1 MSTVLE
7 QKALCALRQYSLFSQ
22 GDRIAVGVS
31 GGADSVAL
39 LRFLAALRPQFGWDL
54 VVCHIHHGLRGAEAD
69 RDECFVRALADQLGL
84 PCAVSRIDA
93 AALALRDHISVEEA
107 GRTARYAFFAQT
119 AGEGGRIATA
129 HTLDDSIETVLMN
142 LVRGTGL
149 RGLCG
154 IPRIRGNIVR
164 PLLDCT
170 RAEVEDYLGAL
181 GQPYCTDSTNLTDD
195 YTRNRIRHDILPR
208 LCELNPNFPGAMAR
222 MLPRL
227 AAQQALTDCLA
238 AQSAQQLQ
246 APGRG
251 RSPGRPGGP
260 AGAPGDPAGVP
271 PHAPLPLPPPPP
283 PGPPRPRASGGG
295 PGRGFS
301 ALPEPVCDRLLLRLL
316 EQNRLPVSAAAVERM
331 TETLRTGGKLDLAA
345 RSWFFVAQGDLAAVI
360 YAPPGGIPPVPVPL
374 PQEETSV
381 ILPFSPQ
388 KSLKLTLCNKIVAN
402 TSEKFNISLLK
413 YAIDCD
419 RIKGYSFM
427 RTRRPGDTFIIGKK
441 QLSLGEAWAAAGIP
455 ALLRPALMVLAD
467 EQGVLWAEGIGSSSR
482 AAVTENT
489 KQYVIIECQEEKTP

>member
-69 RDECFVRALADQLGL
+69 RDECFVRALAEQLGL

-107 GRTARYAFFAQT
+107 GRMARYAFFAQT

-208 LCELNPNFPGAMAR
+208 LCALNQNFPGAMAR

-238 AQSAQQLQ
+238 AQSAQQLH
-246 APGRG
+246 AAC
-251 RSPGRPGGP
+251 GGLSRQ
-260 AGAPGDPAGVP
+260 D
-271 PHAPLPLPPPPP
+271 L
-283 PGPPRPRASGGG
+283 
-295 PGRGFS
+295 S

-374 PQEETSV
+374 PQEETPV

-427 RTRRPGDTFIIGKK
+427 RTRRPGDTFIVGKK

-482 AAVTENT
+482 AAVAENT

>member
-69 RDECFVRALADQLGL
+69 RDEHFVRSLAEQLGL

-208 LCELNPNFPGAMAR
+208 LCALNPNFSGAMAR

-246 APGRG
+246 AAC
-251 RSPGRPGGP
+251 GGLSRQ
-260 AGAPGDPAGVP
+260 G
-271 PHAPLPLPPPPP
+271 L
-283 PGPPRPRASGGG
+283 
-295 PGRGFS
+295 S

-374 PQEETSV
+374 PQEEPPV

>member
-69 RDECFVRALADQLGL
+69 RDEHFVRALAEQLGL

-208 LCELNPNFPGAMAR
+208 LCALNPNFPGAMAR

-238 AQSAQQLQ
+238 AQSAQQLH
-246 APGRG
+246 AAC
-251 RSPGRPGGP
+251 GGLSRQ
-260 AGAPGDPAGVP
+260 G
-271 PHAPLPLPPPPP
+271 L
-283 PGPPRPRASGGG
+283 
-295 PGRGFS
+295 S

-374 PQEETSV
+374 PQEETPV

-419 RIKGYSFM
+419 KIKRYSFM
-427 RTRRPGDTFIIGKK
+427 RTRRPGDTFIVGKK

>member
-69 RDECFVRALADQLGL
+69 RDECFVRALAEQLGL

-107 GRTARYAFFAQT
+107 GRMARYAFFAQT

-208 LCELNPNFPGAMAR
+208 LCALNPNFPGAMAR

-238 AQSAQQLQ
+238 AQSAQQLH
-246 APGRG
+246 AAC
-251 RSPGRPGGP
+251 GGLSRQ
-260 AGAPGDPAGVP
+260 G
-271 PHAPLPLPPPPP
+271 L
-283 PGPPRPRASGGG
+283 
-295 PGRGFS
+295 S

-316 EQNRLPVSAAAVERM
+316 EQNRLPVSSAAVERM

-374 PQEETSV
+374 PQEETPV

-427 RTRRPGDTFIIGKK
+427 RTRRPGDTFIVGKK

>member
-69 RDECFVRALADQLGL
+69 RDECFVRALAEQLGL

-107 GRTARYAFFAQT
+107 GRMARYAFFAQT
-119 AGEGGRIATA
+119 AEEGGRIATA

-208 LCELNPNFPGAMAR
+208 LCALNPNFPGAMAR

-238 AQSAQQLQ
+238 AQSAQQLH
-246 APGRG
+246 AAC
-251 RSPGRPGGP
+251 GGLSRQ
-260 AGAPGDPAGVP
+260 G
-271 PHAPLPLPPPPP
+271 L
-283 PGPPRPRASGGG
+283 
-295 PGRGFS
+295 S

-316 EQNRLPVSAAAVERM
+316 EQNCLPVSAAAVERM

-345 RSWFFVAQGDLAAVI
+345 RSWFFVAQGDLASVI

-374 PQEETSV
+374 PQEETPV

-427 RTRRPGDTFIIGKK
+427 RTRRPGDTFIVGKK

>member
-69 RDECFVRALADQLGL
+69 RDECFVRALAEQLGL

-93 AALALRDHISVEEA
+93 AALALQDHISVEEA
-107 GRTARYAFFAQT
+107 GRMARYAFFAQT

-238 AQSAQQLQ
+238 AQSAQQLH
-246 APGRG
+246 AAC
-251 RSPGRPGGP
+251 GGLSRQ
-260 AGAPGDPAGVP
+260 G
-271 PHAPLPLPPPPP
+271 L
-283 PGPPRPRASGGG
+283 
-295 PGRGFS
+295 S

-331 TETLRTGGKLDLAA
+331 TVTLRTGGKLDLAA

-374 PQEETSV
+374 PQEETPV

-427 RTRRPGDTFIIGKK
+427 RTRRPGDTFIVGKK

>member
-39 LRFLAALRPQFGWDL
+39 LRFLAALRPQFSWDL

-69 RDECFVRALADQLGL
+69 RDECFVRALAEQLGL

-181 GQPYCTDSTNLTDD
+181 EQPYCTDSTNLTDD

-208 LCELNPNFPGAMAR
+208 LCALNPNFPGAMAR

-238 AQSAQQLQ
+238 AQSAQQLH
-246 APGRG
+246 AAC
-251 RSPGRPGGP
+251 GGLSRQ
-260 AGAPGDPAGVP
+260 G
-271 PHAPLPLPPPPP
+271 L
-283 PGPPRPRASGGG
+283 
-295 PGRGFS
+295 S

-374 PQEETSV
+374 PQEETPV

-427 RTRRPGDTFIIGKK
+427 RTRRPGDTFIVGKK

>member
-69 RDECFVRALADQLGL
+69 RDECFVRALAEQLGL

-208 LCELNPNFPGAMAR
+208 LCAMNPNFTGAMAR

-227 AAQQALTDCLA
+227 AAQQAITDCLA
-238 AQSAQQLQ
+238 AQSAQQLH
-246 APGRG
+246 AAC
-251 RSPGRPGGP
+251 GGLSRQ
-260 AGAPGDPAGVP
+260 G
-271 PHAPLPLPPPPP
+271 L
-283 PGPPRPRASGGG
+283 
-295 PGRGFS
+295 S

-374 PQEETSV
+374 PQEETPV

>member
-69 RDECFVRALADQLGL
+69 RDECFVRALAEQLGL

-107 GRTARYAFFAQT
+107 GRMARYAFFAQT

-154 IPRIRGNIVR
+154 IPRIRDNIVR

-181 GQPYCTDSTNLTDD
+181 GQSYCTDSTNLTDD

-208 LCELNPNFPGAMAR
+208 LCALNPNFPGAMAR

-238 AQSAQQLQ
+238 AQSAQQLH
-246 APGRG
+246 AAC
-251 RSPGRPGGP
+251 GGLSRQ
-260 AGAPGDPAGVP
+260 G
-271 PHAPLPLPPPPP
+271 L
-283 PGPPRPRASGGG
+283 
-295 PGRGFS
+295 S

-316 EQNRLPVSAAAVERM
+316 EQNRLPVSAAAVARM

-374 PQEETSV
+374 PQEEPPV

-419 RIKGYSFM
+419 RIIGYSFM
-427 RTRRPGDTFIIGKK
+427 RTRRPGDTFIVGKK

>member
-69 RDECFVRALADQLGL
+69 RDECFVRALAEQLGL
-84 PCAVSRIDA
+84 PCAVSHIDA

-107 GRTARYAFFAQT
+107 GRMARYAFFAQT

-170 RAEVEDYLGAL
+170 RAEVEDYLGVL

-208 LCELNPNFPGAMAR
+208 LCALNPNFPGAMAR

-238 AQSAQQLQ
+238 AQSAQQLH
-246 APGRG
+246 AAC
-251 RSPGRPGGP
+251 GGMSRQ
-260 AGAPGDPAGVP
+260 G
-271 PHAPLPLPPPPP
+271 L
-283 PGPPRPRASGGG
+283 
-295 PGRGFS
+295 S

-374 PQEETSV
+374 PREETPV

-419 RIKGYSFM
+419 RIKRYSFM
-427 RTRRPGDTFIIGKK
+427 RTRRPGDTFIVGKK

>member
-69 RDECFVRALADQLGL
+69 RDECFVRALAEQLGL

-170 RAEVEDYLGAL
+170 RVEVEDYLGAL

-208 LCELNPNFPGAMAR
+208 LCALNPNFPGAMAR

-238 AQSAQQLQ
+238 AQSAQQLH
-246 APGRG
+246 AAC
-251 RSPGRPGGP
+251 GGLSRQ
-260 AGAPGDPAGVP
+260 G
-271 PHAPLPLPPPPP
+271 L
-283 PGPPRPRASGGG
+283 
-295 PGRGFS
+295 S

-316 EQNRLPVSAAAVERM
+316 EQNRLPVSSAAVERM

-374 PQEETSV
+374 PQEETPV

-427 RTRRPGDTFIIGKK
+427 RTRRPGDTFIVGKK

>member
-69 RDECFVRALADQLGL
+69 RDECFVRALAERLGL

-170 RAEVEDYLGAL
+170 RAEVEDYLGTL

-208 LCELNPNFPGAMAR
+208 LCALNPNFPGAMAR

-238 AQSAQQLQ
+238 AQSAQQLH
-246 APGRG
+246 AAC
-251 RSPGRPGGP
+251 GGLSRQ
-260 AGAPGDPAGVP
+260 G
-271 PHAPLPLPPPPP
+271 L
-283 PGPPRPRASGGG
+283 
-295 PGRGFS
+295 S

-374 PQEETSV
+374 PQEETPV

-419 RIKGYSFM
+419 RIRGYSFM
-427 RTRRPGDTFIIGKK
+427 RTRRPGDTFIVGKK

>member
-7 QKALCALRQYSLFSQ
+7 QKALCTLRQYSLFSQ

-69 RDECFVRALADQLGL
+69 RDECFVRALAEQLGL

-107 GRTARYAFFAQT
+107 GRMARYAFFAQT

-208 LCELNPNFPGAMAR
+208 LCALNPNFPGAMAR

-246 APGRG
+246 AAC
-251 RSPGRPGGP
+251 GGLSRQ
-260 AGAPGDPAGVP
+260 G
-271 PHAPLPLPPPPP
+271 L
-283 PGPPRPRASGGG
+283 
-295 PGRGFS
+295 S

-374 PQEETSV
+374 PQEETPV

-427 RTRRPGDTFIIGKK
+427 RTRRPGDTFIVGKK
-441 QLSLGEAWAAAGIP
+441 QLSLGEAWAASGIP

>member
-69 RDECFVRALADQLGL
+69 RDEHFVRSLAEQLGL

-107 GRTARYAFFAQT
+107 GRMARYAFFAQT

-208 LCELNPNFPGAMAR
+208 LCALNPNFPGAMAR

-246 APGRG
+246 AAC
-251 RSPGRPGGP
+251 GGLSRQ
-260 AGAPGDPAGVP
+260 G
-271 PHAPLPLPPPPP
+271 L
-283 PGPPRPRASGGG
+283 
-295 PGRGFS
+295 S

-374 PQEETSV
+374 PQEETPV

-427 RTRRPGDTFIIGKK
+427 RTRRPGDTFIVGKK

>member
-69 RDECFVRALADQLGL
+69 RDECFVRALAEQLGL

-107 GRTARYAFFAQT
+107 GRMARYAFFAQT
-119 AGEGGRIATA
+119 AEEGGRIATA

-208 LCELNPNFPGAMAR
+208 LCALNPNFPGAMAR

-238 AQSAQQLQ
+238 AQSAQQLH
-246 APGRG
+246 AAC
-251 RSPGRPGGP
+251 GGLSRQ
-260 AGAPGDPAGVP
+260 G
-271 PHAPLPLPPPPP
+271 L
-283 PGPPRPRASGGG
+283 
-295 PGRGFS
+295 S

-316 EQNRLPVSAAAVERM
+316 EQNCLPVSAAAVERM

-374 PQEETSV
+374 PQEETPV

-419 RIKGYSFM
+419 KIKGYSFM
-427 RTRRPGDTFIIGKK
+427 RTRRPGDTFIVGKK

-489 KQYVIIECQEEKTP
+489 KQYVIIECQEEKPP

>member
-69 RDECFVRALADQLGL
+69 RDECFVRALAEQLGL

-107 GRTARYAFFAQT
+107 GRMARYAFFAQT

-154 IPRIRGNIVR
+154 IPRIRSNIVR

-170 RAEVEDYLGAL
+170 RAEVEDYLSAL

-208 LCELNPNFPGAMAR
+208 LCALNPNFPGAMAR

-238 AQSAQQLQ
+238 AQSAQQLH
-246 APGRG
+246 AAC
-251 RSPGRPGGP
+251 GGMSRQ
-260 AGAPGDPAGVP
+260 G
-271 PHAPLPLPPPPP
+271 L
-283 PGPPRPRASGGG
+283 
-295 PGRGFS
+295 S

-316 EQNRLPVSAAAVERM
+316 QQNRLPVSAAAVERM

-374 PQEETSV
+374 PQEETPV

-427 RTRRPGDTFIIGKK
+427 RTRRPGDTFIVGKK

>member
-39 LRFLAALRPQFGWDL
+39 LRFLAALRPQFGWVL

-69 RDECFVRALADQLGL
+69 RDECFVRALAEQLGL

-107 GRTARYAFFAQT
+107 GRMARYAFFAQT

-208 LCELNPNFPGAMAR
+208 LCALNPNFPGAMAR

-238 AQSAQQLQ
+238 AQSAQQLH
-246 APGRG
+246 AAC
-251 RSPGRPGGP
+251 GGLSRQ
-260 AGAPGDPAGVP
+260 G
-271 PHAPLPLPPPPP
+271 L
-283 PGPPRPRASGGG
+283 
-295 PGRGFS
+295 S

-374 PQEETSV
+374 PQEETPV

-427 RTRRPGDTFIIGKK
+427 RTRRPGDTFIVGKK

>member
-69 RDECFVRALADQLGL
+69 RDECFVRALAEQLGL

-107 GRTARYAFFAQT
+107 GRMARYAFFAQT

-208 LCELNPNFPGAMAR
+208 LCALNPNFPGAMAR

-238 AQSAQQLQ
+238 AQSAQQLH
-246 APGRG
+246 AAC
-251 RSPGRPGGP
+251 GGLSRQ
-260 AGAPGDPAGVP
+260 G
-271 PHAPLPLPPPPP
+271 L
-283 PGPPRPRASGGG
+283 
-295 PGRGFS
+295 S

-374 PQEETSV
+374 PQEETPV

-419 RIKGYSFM
+419 RIKRYSFM
-427 RTRRPGDTFIIGKK
+427 RTRRPGDTFIVGKK

-489 KQYVIIECQEEKTP
+489 KHYVIIECQEEKTP

>member
-69 RDECFVRALADQLGL
+69 RDECFVRALAEQLGL

-208 LCELNPNFPGAMAR
+208 LCALNPNFPGAMAR

-238 AQSAQQLQ
+238 AQSAQQLH
-246 APGRG
+246 AAC
-251 RSPGRPGGP
+251 GGLSRQ
-260 AGAPGDPAGVP
+260 G
-271 PHAPLPLPPPPP
+271 L
-283 PGPPRPRASGGG
+283 
-295 PGRGFS
+295 S

-331 TETLRTGGKLDLAA
+331 TVTLCTGGKLDLAA

-374 PQEETSV
+374 PQEETPV

-427 RTRRPGDTFIIGKK
+427 RTRRPGDTFIVGKK

>member
-69 RDECFVRALADQLGL
+69 RDECFVRALAEQLGL

-154 IPRIRGNIVR
+154 IPRTRGNIVR

-208 LCELNPNFPGAMAR
+208 LCALNPNFPGAMAR

-246 APGRG
+246 AAC
-251 RSPGRPGGP
+251 GGLSRQ
-260 AGAPGDPAGVP
+260 G
-271 PHAPLPLPPPPP
+271 L
-283 PGPPRPRASGGG
+283 
-295 PGRGFS
+295 S

-360 YAPPGGIPPVPVPL
+360 YAPLGGIPPVPVPL
-374 PQEETSV
+374 PQEETPV

-419 RIKGYSFM
+419 RIRGYSFM
-427 RTRRPGDTFIIGKK
+427 RTRRPGDTFIVGKK

>member
-69 RDECFVRALADQLGL
+69 RDECFVRALAEQLGL

-107 GRTARYAFFAQT
+107 GRMARYAFFAQT

-195 YTRNRIRHDILPR
+195 YTRNRIRHDIIPR
-208 LCELNPNFPGAMAR
+208 LCALNPNFPGAMAR

-238 AQSAQQLQ
+238 AQSAQQLH
-246 APGRG
+246 AAC
-251 RSPGRPGGP
+251 GGLSRQ
-260 AGAPGDPAGVP
+260 G
-271 PHAPLPLPPPPP
+271 L
-283 PGPPRPRASGGG
+283 
-295 PGRGFS
+295 S

-360 YAPPGGIPPVPVPL
+360 YASPGGIPPVPVPL
-374 PQEETSV
+374 PQEETPV

-427 RTRRPGDTFIIGKK
+427 RTRRPGDTFIVGKK

>member
-69 RDECFVRALADQLGL
+69 RDECFVRALAEQLGL

-238 AQSAQQLQ
+238 AQSAQQLH
-246 APGRG
+246 AAC
-251 RSPGRPGGP
+251 GGLSRQ
-260 AGAPGDPAGVP
+260 G
-271 PHAPLPLPPPPP
+271 L
-283 PGPPRPRASGGG
+283 
-295 PGRGFS
+295 S

-316 EQNRLPVSAAAVERM
+316 EQNRLPISAAAVERM

-374 PQEETSV
+374 PQEETPV

-388 KSLKLTLCNKIVAN
+388 KSMKLTLCNKIVAN

-427 RTRRPGDTFIIGKK
+427 RTRRPGDTFIVGKK

>member
-69 RDECFVRALADQLGL
+69 RDECFVRALAEQLGL

-208 LCELNPNFPGAMAR
+208 LCALNPNFPGAMAR

-238 AQSAQQLQ
+238 AQSAQQLH
-246 APGRG
+246 AAC
-251 RSPGRPGGP
+251 GGLSRQ
-260 AGAPGDPAGVP
+260 G
-271 PHAPLPLPPPPP
+271 L
-283 PGPPRPRASGGG
+283 
-295 PGRGFS
+295 S

-374 PQEETSV
+374 PQEETPV

-427 RTRRPGDTFIIGKK
+427 RTRRPGDTFIVGKK

>member
-69 RDECFVRALADQLGL
+69 RDEHFVRALAEQLGL

-208 LCELNPNFPGAMAR
+208 LCALNPNFPGAMAR

-238 AQSAQQLQ
+238 AQSAQQLH
-246 APGRG
+246 AAC
-251 RSPGRPGGP
+251 GGLSRQ
-260 AGAPGDPAGVP
+260 G
-271 PHAPLPLPPPPP
+271 L
-283 PGPPRPRASGGG
+283 
-295 PGRGFS
+295 S

-374 PQEETSV
+374 PQEETPV

>member
-69 RDECFVRALADQLGL
+69 RDECFVRALAEQLGL

-93 AALALRDHISVEEA
+93 AALALREHISVEEA
-107 GRTARYAFFAQT
+107 GRMARYAFFAQT

-164 PLLDCT
+164 RLLDCT

-208 LCELNPNFPGAMAR
+208 LCALNPNFPGAMAR

-238 AQSAQQLQ
+238 AQSAQQLH
-246 APGRG
+246 AAC
-251 RSPGRPGGP
+251 GGLSRQ
-260 AGAPGDPAGVP
+260 G
-271 PHAPLPLPPPPP
+271 L
-283 PGPPRPRASGGG
+283 
-295 PGRGFS
+295 S

-331 TETLRTGGKLDLAA
+331 TETLRTGGKVDLAA

-374 PQEETSV
+374 PQEETPV

-427 RTRRPGDTFIIGKK
+427 RTRRPGDTFIVGKK

-482 AAVTENT
+482 ATVTENT

>member
-54 VVCHIHHGLRGAEAD
+54 VVCHIHHGLRAAEAD
-69 RDECFVRALADQLGL
+69 RDEHFVRALAEQLGL

-93 AALALRDHISVEEA
+93 AAIALRDHISVEEA
-107 GRTARYAFFAQT
+107 GRMARYAFFAQT

-208 LCELNPNFPGAMAR
+208 LCALNPNFPGAMAR

-238 AQSAQQLQ
+238 AQSAQQLH
-246 APGRG
+246 AAC
-251 RSPGRPGGP
+251 GGLSRQ
-260 AGAPGDPAGVP
+260 G
-271 PHAPLPLPPPPP
+271 L
-283 PGPPRPRASGGG
+283 
-295 PGRGFS
+295 S

-374 PQEETSV
+374 PQEETPV

-427 RTRRPGDTFIIGKK
+427 RTRRPGDTFIVGKK

>member
-69 RDECFVRALADQLGL
+69 RDECFVRALAEQLGL

-208 LCELNPNFPGAMAR
+208 LCALNQNFPGAMAR

-246 APGRG
+246 AAC
-251 RSPGRPGGP
+251 GGLSRQ
-260 AGAPGDPAGVP
+260 G
-271 PHAPLPLPPPPP
+271 L
-283 PGPPRPRASGGG
+283 
-295 PGRGFS
+295 S

-374 PQEETSV
+374 PQEETPV

-427 RTRRPGDTFIIGKK
+427 RTRRPGDTFIVGKK

>member
-69 RDECFVRALADQLGL
+69 RDEHFVRALAEQLGL

-107 GRTARYAFFAQT
+107 GRMARYAFFAQT

-170 RAEVEDYLGAL
+170 RAEVEDYLGTL

-238 AQSAQQLQ
+238 AQSAQQLH
-246 APGRG
+246 AAC
-251 RSPGRPGGP
+251 GGLSRQ
-260 AGAPGDPAGVP
+260 G
-271 PHAPLPLPPPPP
+271 L
-283 PGPPRPRASGGG
+283 
-295 PGRGFS
+295 S

-374 PQEETSV
+374 PQEETPV

-419 RIKGYSFM
+419 RIRGYSFM
-427 RTRRPGDTFIIGKK
+427 RTRRPGDTFIVGKK

>member
-39 LRFLAALRPQFGWDL
+39 LRFLAALRPQFSWDL

-69 RDECFVRALADQLGL
+69 RDECFVRALAEQLGL

-107 GRTARYAFFAQT
+107 GRMARYAFFAQT

-208 LCELNPNFPGAMAR
+208 LCALNPNFPGAMAR

-238 AQSAQQLQ
+238 AQSAQQLH
-246 APGRG
+246 AAC
-251 RSPGRPGGP
+251 GGLSRQ
-260 AGAPGDPAGVP
+260 G
-271 PHAPLPLPPPPP
+271 L
-283 PGPPRPRASGGG
+283 
-295 PGRGFS
+295 S

-374 PQEETSV
+374 PQEETPV

>member
-69 RDECFVRALADQLGL
+69 RDEHFVWALAEQLGL

-107 GRTARYAFFAQT
+107 GRMARYAFFSQT

-208 LCELNPNFPGAMAR
+208 LCALNPNFPGAMAR

-238 AQSAQQLQ
+238 AQSAQQLH
-246 APGRG
+246 AAC
-251 RSPGRPGGP
+251 GGLSRQ
-260 AGAPGDPAGVP
+260 G
-271 PHAPLPLPPPPP
+271 L
-283 PGPPRPRASGGG
+283 
-295 PGRGFS
+295 S

-374 PQEETSV
+374 PQEETPV

-427 RTRRPGDTFIIGKK
+427 RTRRPGDTFIVGKK

>member
-69 RDECFVRALADQLGL
+69 RDECFVRALAEQLGL

-107 GRTARYAFFAQT
+107 GRMARYAFFAQT
-119 AGEGGRIATA
+119 AEEGGRIATA

-208 LCELNPNFPGAMAR
+208 LCALNPNFPGAMAR

-238 AQSAQQLQ
+238 AQSAQQLH
-246 APGRG
+246 AAC
-251 RSPGRPGGP
+251 GGLSRQ
-260 AGAPGDPAGVP
+260 G
-271 PHAPLPLPPPPP
+271 L
-283 PGPPRPRASGGG
+283 
-295 PGRGFS
+295 S

-374 PQEETSV
+374 PQEETPV

-419 RIKGYSFM
+419 KIKGYSFM
-427 RTRRPGDTFIIGKK
+427 RTRRPGDTFIVGKK

>member
-69 RDECFVRALADQLGL
+69 RDECFVRALAEQLGL

-107 GRTARYAFFAQT
+107 GRMARYAFFAQT

-181 GQPYCTDSTNLTDD
+181 GQPYCTDSTNLTND

-246 APGRG
+246 AAC
-251 RSPGRPGGP
+251 GGLSRQ
-260 AGAPGDPAGVP
+260 G
-271 PHAPLPLPPPPP
+271 L
-283 PGPPRPRASGGG
+283 
-295 PGRGFS
+295 S

-316 EQNRLPVSAAAVERM
+316 EQNRLPVSAAAVARM

-345 RSWFFVAQGDLAAVI
+345 RSWFFVVQGDLAAVI

-374 PQEETSV
+374 PQEETPV

-419 RIKGYSFM
+419 KIKGYSFM
-427 RTRRPGDTFIIGKK
+427 RTRRPGDTFIVGKK

>member
-69 RDECFVRALADQLGL
+69 RDECFVRALAEQLGL

-107 GRTARYAFFAQT
+107 GRMARYAFFAQT

-170 RAEVEDYLGAL
+170 RAEVEDYLGTL

-208 LCELNPNFPGAMAR
+208 LCALNPNFPGAMAR

-227 AAQQALTDCLA
+227 AAQQALTDYLA
-238 AQSAQQLQ
+238 AQSAQQLH
-246 APGRG
+246 AAC
-251 RSPGRPGGP
+251 GGLSRQ
-260 AGAPGDPAGVP
+260 G
-271 PHAPLPLPPPPP
+271 L
-283 PGPPRPRASGGG
+283 
-295 PGRGFS
+295 S

-374 PQEETSV
+374 PQEETPV

-419 RIKGYSFM
+419 RIRRYSFM
-427 RTRRPGDTFIIGKK
+427 RTRRPGDTFIVGKK

>member
-227 AAQQALTDCLA
+227 AAQQARTACLA

-246 APGRG
+246 AAC
-251 RSPGRPGGP
+251 GGLSRQ
-260 AGAPGDPAGVP
+260 G
-271 PHAPLPLPPPPP
+271 L
-283 PGPPRPRASGGG
+283 
-295 PGRGFS
+295 S

-427 RTRRPGDTFIIGKK
+427 RTRRPGD
-441 QLSLGEAWAAAGIP
+441 SLGEAWAAAGIP

>member
-1 MSTVLE
+1 MSTILE

-69 RDECFVRALADQLGL
+69 RDECFVRALAEQLGL

-107 GRTARYAFFAQT
+107 GRMARYAFFAQT

-208 LCELNPNFPGAMAR
+208 LCALNPNFPGAMAR

-246 APGRG
+246 AAC
-251 RSPGRPGGP
+251 GGLSRQ
-260 AGAPGDPAGVP
+260 G
-271 PHAPLPLPPPPP
+271 L
-283 PGPPRPRASGGG
+283 
-295 PGRGFS
+295 S

-374 PQEETSV
+374 PQEETPV

-427 RTRRPGDTFIIGKK
+427 RTRRPGDTFIVGKK

-467 EQGVLWAEGIGSSSR
+467 EQGVLWAEGIGSSSC

>member
-69 RDECFVRALADQLGL
+69 RDEHFVRALAEQLGL

-107 GRTARYAFFAQT
+107 GRMARYAFFAQT

-164 PLLDCT
+164 PLLDCI

-208 LCELNPNFPGAMAR
+208 LCALNPNFPGAMAR

-227 AAQQALTDCLA
+227 AAQQVLTDCLA
-238 AQSAQQLQ
+238 AQSAQQLH
-246 APGRG
+246 AAC
-251 RSPGRPGGP
+251 GGLSRQ
-260 AGAPGDPAGVP
+260 G
-271 PHAPLPLPPPPP
+271 L
-283 PGPPRPRASGGG
+283 
-295 PGRGFS
+295 S

-374 PQEETSV
+374 PQEETPV

-419 RIKGYSFM
+419 RIIGYSFM
-427 RTRRPGDTFIIGKK
+427 RTRRPGDTFIVGKK

>member
-54 VVCHIHHGLRGAEAD
+54 VVCHIHHGLRAAEAD
-69 RDECFVRALADQLGL
+69 RDEHFVRALAEQLGL

-93 AALALRDHISVEEA
+93 AAIALRDHISVEEA
-107 GRTARYAFFAQT
+107 GRMARYAFFAQT

-208 LCELNPNFPGAMAR
+208 LCALNPNFPGAMAR

-238 AQSAQQLQ
+238 AQSAQQLH
-246 APGRG
+246 AAC
-251 RSPGRPGGP
+251 GGLSRQ
-260 AGAPGDPAGVP
+260 G
-271 PHAPLPLPPPPP
+271 L
-283 PGPPRPRASGGG
+283 
-295 PGRGFS
+295 S

-360 YAPPGGIPPVPVPL
+360 YAPPGGIPPVPVPI
-374 PQEETSV
+374 PQEETPV

-419 RIKGYSFM
+419 RIKRYSFM
-427 RTRRPGDTFIIGKK
+427 RTRRPGDTFIVGKK

>member
-69 RDECFVRALADQLGL
+69 RDECFVRALAEQLGL

-107 GRTARYAFFAQT
+107 GRMARYAFFAQT

-208 LCELNPNFPGAMAR
+208 LCALNPNFPGAMAR

-238 AQSAQQLQ
+238 AQSAQQLH
-246 APGRG
+246 AAC
-251 RSPGRPGGP
+251 GGLSRQ
-260 AGAPGDPAGVP
+260 G
-271 PHAPLPLPPPPP
+271 L
-283 PGPPRPRASGGG
+283 
-295 PGRGFS
+295 S

-360 YAPPGGIPPVPVPL
+360 YAPPGAIPPVPVPL
-374 PQEETSV
+374 PQEETPV

-427 RTRRPGDTFIIGKK
+427 RTRRPGDTFIVGKK